1 MLVNGTMFNSE
12 AWHNIMDKDIIP
24 MEKVDE
30 ALLRQ
35 LHSAHSKTPLEALHL
50 ETNSLP
56 LRYMLKTRPA
66 HVPSHLTTEGTHRND
81 KKNI

>member
-24 MEKVDE
+24 LEKVDE

-35 LHSAHSKTPLEALHL
+35 LLMGHSKTPLEALHL
-50 ETNSLP
+50 ETNTEKSQN
-56 LRYMLKTRPA
+56 
-66 HVPSHLTTEGTHRND
+66 HVSSHHTAE
-81 KKNI
+81 KS